1 MTSGPL
7 RERKKEA
14 TRASISGIA
23 TLLFVQRGFDR
34 VTIGEVA
41 AAAQVSK
48 MTVTNYFPRKEDL
61 VFDRRDV
68 VVGGPADA
76 VRHRPAGQSVTEAV
90 RGWFRA
96 GLAAGDPTLGPHGV
110 AFDRLVTGSATLLAA
125 EREMWE
131 QREVR
136 LAQAMAADTS
146 PAADRSVVPVLVR
159 VRAAAL
165 SGVLRSVH
173 DEGRRL
179 MLAGSTETAAARTL
193 APLAEQA
200 FDAVQPLVG

>member
-136 LAQAMAADTS
+136 LAEAMFAS
-146 PAADRSVVPVLVR
+146 
-159 VRAAAL
+159 
-165 SGVLRSVH
+165 
-173 DEGRRL
+173 
-179 MLAGSTETAAARTL
+179 TAAAPDN
-193 APLAEQA
+193 A
-200 FDAVQPLVG
+200 AVPVIVH

>member
-1 MTSGPL
+1 MTTSPPL

-23 TLLFVQRGFDR
+23 TELFVQRGFDR

-96 GLAAGDPTLGPHGV
+96 GLAAGDPALGPHGV
-110 AFDRLVTGSATLLAA
+110 A
-125 EREMWE
+125 
-131 QREVR
+131 
-136 LAQAMAADTS
+136 
-146 PAADRSVVPVLVR
+146 
-159 VRAAAL
+159 
-165 SGVLRSVH
+165 
-173 DEGRRL
+173 
-179 MLAGSTETAAARTL
+179 
-193 APLAEQA
+193 
-200 FDAVQPLVG
+200 